1 MQSASPVP
9 DKTVPV
15 QASLLHHVSPGGVA
29 QPWDAPLH
37 AGIDEVGIGPLAG
50 PVVAAAVILDPAKP
64 IDALADSKKLTAKK
78 RQLLDSEIRQHS
90 LCWALGWAWVN
101 EIDELNILRAS
112 HLAMQRACEQL
123 SAAPVH
129 IWVDG
134 NKLPH
139 FDAPAKA
146 VVQGDR
152 HVPQISAASIIAKV
166 ARDNYMCALGEQYPG
181 YGFAQHKGYPTKA
194 HMAALRTLGAT
205 EYHRRSFAPV
215 REALAEEACSA

>member
-1 MQSASPVP
+1 MSLDDAS
-9 DKTVPV
+9 
-15 QASLLHHVSPGGVA
+15 
-29 QPWDAPLH
+29 QPWQAPLH
-37 AGIDEVGIGPLAG
+37 AGVDEVGIGPLAG

-64 IDALADSKKLTAKK
+64 IEALADSKKLTAKK
-78 RQLLDSEIRQHS
+78 RQLLDVQIRQNS

-112 HLAMQRACEQL
+112 HVAMQRACEQL
-123 SAAPVH
+123 SIKPVH

-134 NKLPH
+134 NKMPH
-139 FDAPAKA
+139 FDVPAQA
-146 VVQGDR
+146 VVQGDK

-166 ARDNYMCALGEQYPG
+166 ARDNYMSTLAEQYPG

-194 HMAALRTLGAT
+194 HMAALNTLGAT

-215 REALAEEACSA
+215 REALAQEVRFA